1 MSTKLDSSAAWP
13 AWADGE
19 SYDYNQIVSH
29 NGKLWKADAP
39 EPSGEP
45 GSDTAIDWL
54 SVDVNSILT
63 SQYQPK
69 GDYLTAVPT
78 TYKTYS

>member
-13 AWADGE
+13 DWIVGVA
-19 SYDYNQIVSH
+19 YNYRQIVSH
-29 NGKLWKADAP
+29 NGKLWKANAP
-39 EPSGEP
+39 GPSEEP
-45 GSDTAIDWL
+45 GPDAADWL
-54 SVDVNSILT
+54 SVDINSVLT

-69 GDYLTAVPT
+69 GNYLTAVPT